1 MSVKTLKVIAE
12 LCGDQIGQC
21 CEMTAS
27 LIWLLILHFALLQ
40 TETGWELTEKSK
52 TKPAQQAGKTLK
64 ETHFHKPFWIAQ
76 PTFVREKDENISV
89 KESVGEGVLVK
100 TQLFYLSCSKNE

>member
-52 TKPAQQAGKTLK
+52 TKPT
-64 ETHFHKPFWIAQ
+64 
-76 PTFVREKDENISV
+76 
-89 KESVGEGVLVK
+89 
-100 TQLFYLSCSKNE
+100 